1 VFAVFVGSD
10 GSDVNP
16 LRTRLNPRAVLSLLV
31 RRAVMAPVVELSEAS
46 VFALRGEGD
55 VEGERT

>member
-1 VFAVFVGSD
+1 M
-10 GSDVNP
+10 
-16 LRTRLNPRAVLSLLV
+16 RLNPRAVLSLLV

-55 VEGERT
+55 VEGERM